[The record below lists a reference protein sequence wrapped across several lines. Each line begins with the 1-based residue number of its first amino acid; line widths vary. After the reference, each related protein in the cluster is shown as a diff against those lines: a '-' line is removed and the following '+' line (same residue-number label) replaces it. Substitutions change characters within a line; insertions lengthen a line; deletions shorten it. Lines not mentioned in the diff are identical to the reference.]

1 MNGLGWG
8 RSGGQEWSQRDPS
21 PAASRPVQTVS
32 RTGNQA
38 SEGGVS
44 TYIPSRQD
52 PNLSNGSRNLAEGT
66 LQAAFEQGTGDLHT
80 FHTSERRWTY
90 SQQPQTTTTL
100 YPYVPSQAMG
110 PLRTFHESQIQKLS
124 QPSYP
129 NASPFSLKEGSTL
142 TSPEQRKEGF
152 SLDDQILDDAM
163 DLKDRLVFPRPCFL
177 PPWAPGWEHTA
188 VIGLGL
194 VVRTQAAERRWAPRE
209 GTAFLR
215 HVLVSISSH
224 CCQTH
229 ARPLGLPSQSQ
240 VLNRNISSRT
250 IYTGFSLGGCS
261 WQVREN

>member
-1 MNGLGWG
+1 MARGGVGVGGKSGVSETRALQPADQSKPSPGLGTRQVREG
-8 RSGGQEWSQRDPS
+8 FPPTS
-21 PAASRPVQTVS
+21 PADKIRISATVAETW
-32 RTGNQA
+32 RRGH
-38 SEGGVS
+38 
-44 TYIPSRQD
+44 SRQ
-52 PNLSNGSRNLAEGT
+52 PSSKG
-66 LQAAFEQGTGDLHT
+66 QGTQE
-80 FHTSERRWTY
+80 HTSERRWTY